1 MRDVKFIQTI
11 VAEPNVCLR
20 DKHVRKFHFIDT
32 MHDTAES
39 FELGFGWLPGRV
51 PACGNCYVPI
61 IFFSSE
67 LPEKEIR
74 KYEKMIRAYAGA
86 KYLSNKAGE
95 KRWNT
100 MTERF
105 GKAGEEILLNCFK
118 WSHAV

>member
-11 VAEPNVCLR
+11 VAKPNVCLR
-20 DKHVRKFHFIDT
+20 DKNVRKLHFIDT

-51 PACGNCYVPI
+51 PACGNCYVPV

-74 KYEKMIRAYAGA
+74 KYEKMILAYAGS
-86 KYLSNKAGE
+86 KYLSNKGNE

-100 MTERF
+100 IGQRF
-105 GKAGEEILLNCFK
+105 GAAGEEVLFNLFK
-118 WSHAV
+118 WSHEL